1 MKWSFLFSIRYRL
14 FINLVTSK
22 VFLMKFSTKFLIIL
36 MVVIHTKHYLI
47 SISVFLGKHCSKA
60 ASFAIKMWW
69 SSIDGLTCNTSFSSI
84 IWQCEEKTM
93 LCKEMNISVNRCHLL
108 IHANSLICC
117 YSLSS
122 VLFDGV
128 LFEHCSVVVFLFL
141 MIINFSHH
149 LCYQLL

>member
-1 MKWSFLFSIRYRL
+1 
-14 FINLVTSK
+14 
-22 VFLMKFSTKFLIIL
+22 
-36 MVVIHTKHYLI
+36 
-47 SISVFLGKHCSKA
+47 
-60 ASFAIKMWW
+60 MWW